1 MDHGG
6 RHEHGPHHDPG
17 ALMKRITYPAACVLQ
32 ALADGKV
39 FGLDIIEHTGL
50 PSGTVYP
57 MLRRFE
63 SAGLVES
70 AWETPEEAFGH
81 RRPKRRNYQLTES
94 GRSARV
100 RAAERYQQHVQVF
113 GVDGPDVQPA
123 G

>member
-1 MDHGG
+1 
-6 RHEHGPHHDPG
+6 
-17 ALMKRITYPAACVLQ
+17 MKRITYPAACVLQ

-63 SAGLVES
+63 SSGLVES
-70 AWETPEEAFGH
+70 TWETPEQAFGN
-81 RRPKRRNYQLTES
+81 RRPKRRNYQLTEA

-100 RAAERYQQHVQVF
+100 RAGERYRQHVQVF
-113 GVDGPDVQPA
+113 GTDGPDVQPA